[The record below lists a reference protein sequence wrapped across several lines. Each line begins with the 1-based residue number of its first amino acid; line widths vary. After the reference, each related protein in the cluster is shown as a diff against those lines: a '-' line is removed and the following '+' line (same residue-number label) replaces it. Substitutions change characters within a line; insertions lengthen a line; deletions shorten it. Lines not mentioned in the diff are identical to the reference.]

1 MLGMDTGCRFPPHVF
16 SPMASISLTAPRF
29 VDSAL
34 PDSGLAALAECHAA
48 CQRCADAWLAHSP
61 LGPDA
66 LRCIRLIVDCGDL
79 CAAAAEVLPDIEN
92 ESTALVRSRLNACVL
107 ACERCVR
114 ETARHR
120 APHSSACMEACR
132 YAAGACRPLISLLST
147 AAVAAA

>member
-1 MLGMDTGCRFPPHVF
+1 
-16 SPMASISLTAPRF
+16 MATLSLNAPRF
-29 VDSAL
+29 LDSAML
-34 PDSGLAALAECHAA
+34 DSSLTALAECHAA

-79 CAAAAEVLPDIEN
+79 CAAAAEVLPEIEN
-92 ESTALVRSRLNACVL
+92 ESSALVRSRLNACVV

-114 ETARHR
+114 EAARHR
-120 APHSSACMEACR
+120 APHAPACIEACR
-132 YAAGACRPLISLLST
+132 YAAGAGRQVISLLST

>member
-1 MLGMDTGCRFPPHVF
+1 MLRVDTDCGFAAVHFPMPTL
-16 SPMASISLTAPRF
+16 SLNVPRF
-29 VDSAL
+29 LDPAL
-34 PDSGLAALAECHAA
+34 LDSGLAALAECHDA

-79 CAAAAEVLPDIEN
+79 CAAAAEVLPEIEN
-92 ESTALVRSRLNACVL
+92 ESIALVRSRLNASVV

-114 ETARHR
+114 EAARHR
-120 APHSSACMEACR
+120 APHSATCVESCR
-132 YAAGACRPLISLLST
+132 HAAAAGRQVISLLST

>member
-1 MLGMDTGCRFPPHVF
+1 
-16 SPMASISLTAPRF
+16 MATLSLPAPRF
-29 VDSAL
+29 LDVDSNL
-34 PDSGLAALAECHAA
+34 TALAECQEA

-79 CAAAAEVLPDIEN
+79 CAAAAEVLPDIGNEN
-92 ESTALVRSRLNACVL
+92 IALVRSRLNACVF

-114 ETARHR
+114 EASRHR
-120 APHSSACMEACR
+120 APHAPACIEACR
-132 YAAGACRPLISLLST
+132 SAADAGRQVISLLST

>member
-1 MLGMDTGCRFPPHVF
+1 
-16 SPMASISLTAPRF
+16 MASLSLNAPRF
-29 VDSAL
+29 LDTAL
-34 PDSGLAALAECHAA
+34 LDSGLAALAECHEA

-79 CAAAAEVLPDIEN
+79 CAAAAEVLPEIES
-92 ESTALVRSRLNACVL
+92 EKIALVRSRLNACVF

-114 ETARHR
+114 EAARHR
-120 APHSSACMEACR
+120 APHSASCVEACR
-132 YAAGACRPLISLLST
+132 YAAGVGRQLISLLST

>member
-1 MLGMDTGCRFPPHVF
+1 
-16 SPMASISLTAPRF
+16 MASLSLNAPRF
-29 VDSAL
+29 LDPAL
-34 PDSGLAALAECHAA
+34 LDSGLAVLAECHAA

-79 CAAAAEVLPDIEN
+79 CAAAAEVLPEIEN
-92 ESTALVRSRLNACVL
+92 ESIALVRSRLNACVF

-114 ETARHR
+114 EAARHR
-120 APHSSACMEACR
+120 APHSPACVESCREAANIGR
-132 YAAGACRPLISLLST
+132 QLISLLST